1 VIEVVPGG
9 TVIEVVVVDDDF
21 RIVELH
27 SAAVQEVC
35 GFHVIASANTAKAGA
50 EAVRRHRPDLLL
62 LDLYLPDDSGLN
74 LLQQLRGDGIPI
86 DVIVLTAG
94 DEMAQVR
101 EALRLGAMQYL
112 IKPFPLERLR
122 KHLVEYQR
130 VQRHLR
136 WAPASQALVDR
147 TFQLMRAGGDLE
159 EPTERNPTV
168 HRILQ
173 GLPRTGDWTSAADIA
188 ERVGVSPSTI
198 RRYLSRLVDTGKV
211 QLSLQYGVA
220 GRPANLYRR
229 ARRSDV
235 TAASA
240 DGGPGSPL
248 KEAAR

>member
-1 VIEVVPGG
+1 M
-9 TVIEVVVVDDDF
+9 VVDDDF
-21 RIVELH
+21 RIAELH
-27 SAAVQEVC
+27 SAAVQEVT
-35 GFHVIASANTAKAGA
+35 GFHVIGTANTAQAGA

-62 LDLYLPDDSGLN
+62 LDLYLPDGSGLN

-94 DEMAQVR
+94 DDMAQVR

-122 KHLVEYQR
+122 RHLVEYQW

-136 WAPASQALVDR
+136 WAPTSQTLVDR

-159 EPTERNPTV
+159 EPTGGNPTV
-168 HRILQ
+168 HKILQ
-173 GLPRTGDWTSAADIA
+173 GLAQAGDWTSAAGIA
-188 ERVGVSPSTI
+188 EQVGVSPSTI

-211 QLSLQYGVA
+211 ELSLQYGVA

-229 ARRSDV
+229 ARNSGV
-235 TAASA
+235 AA
-240 DGGPGSPL
+240 
-248 KEAAR
+248 